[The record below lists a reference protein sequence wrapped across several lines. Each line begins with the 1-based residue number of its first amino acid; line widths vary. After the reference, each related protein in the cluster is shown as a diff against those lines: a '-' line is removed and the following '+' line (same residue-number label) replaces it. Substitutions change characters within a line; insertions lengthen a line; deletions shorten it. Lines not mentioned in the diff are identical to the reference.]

1 MIKSNNPHLA
11 GGEIGIKKKQIGLK
25 KTNKDQKKQTR
36 KEGRKE
42 GAGRKEGRKEGSK
55 EGRKE
60 VRKEPKW
67 WVLLRHIRH
76 IMRHAG
82 E

>member
-1 MIKSNNPHLA
+1 MHFI
-11 GGEIGIKKKQIGLK
+11 EE
-25 KTNKDQKKQTR
+25 R
-36 KEGRKE
+36 KERRKE
-42 GAGRKEGRKEGSK
+42 ARKQGSK

>member
-1 MIKSNNPHLA
+1 MVPPPALRLA
-11 GGEIGIKKKQIGLK
+11 CTLVLQSRLGQCISLK
-25 KTNKDQKKQTR
+25 K
-36 KEGRKE
+36 
-42 GAGRKEGRKEGSK
+42 GRKEGRKEARKQGSKEGRKEGMK